1 MFHQNIANITCK
13 MENMSNICQLFSGRV
28 VDIAMA
34 LTIASVFLANQRAG
48 TYSLQINFGQS
59 QNSENSSRDSLFF
72 PIMSNKYNQDSNLDS
87 PMYGIF
93 LKERALKHTQICRDV
108 PRYLHQIRPPNRSH
122 TQIDHQ
128 KI

>member
-72 PIMSNKYNQDSNLDS
+72 PI
-87 PMYGIF
+87 GGHVF
-93 LKERALKHTQICRDV
+93 G
-108 PRYLHQIRPPNRSH
+108 
-122 TQIDHQ
+122 
-128 KI
+128 

>member
-72 PIMSNKYNQDSNLDS
+72 PIRSDNPGLTSTPSWNAK
-87 PMYGIF
+87 
-93 LKERALKHTQICRDV
+93 TQ
-108 PRYLHQIRPPNRSH
+108 
-122 TQIDHQ
+122 
-128 KI
+128 